1 MGTHDGY
8 YTQGNTKINQVN
20 TKNYVKK
27 ILIMENRACELLN
40 MVQDSSPAEGM
51 RALAGQYP
59 GQIVFTTSFGIEDQV
74 ITDMIFSNDINI
86 EVITLDTGRLFKETY
101 KVFSKTLEKYGRKI
115 KTYFPDTAAVE
126 KLLSEKGPYSFY
138 ESVENRK
145 ECCHIRKVEP
155 LNRAL
160 RGVKC
165 WVTGIRSEQSAVRDE
180 LEMIETDH
188 ERRIYKYNPLLNWN
202 LSEVEEYIKQNNVP
216 YNVLHDRGYVSIGCE
231 PCTRAIKPGEDFRAG
246 RWWWES
252 NSAKECG
259 LHENN

>member
-1 MGTHDGY
+1 M
-8 YTQGNTKINQVN
+8 
-20 TKNYVKK
+20 
-27 ILIMENRACELLN
+27 
-40 MVQDSSPAEGM
+40 
-51 RALAGQYP
+51 
-59 GQIVFTTSFGIEDQV
+59 
-74 ITDMIFSNDINI
+74 
-86 EVITLDTGRLFKETY
+86 
-101 KVFSKTLEKYGRKI
+101 
-115 KTYFPDTAAVE
+115 
-126 KLLSEKGPYSFY
+126 SEKGPYSFY